1 MVGPIGSIGQVG
13 NKAWELTRKHPM
25 PATLIGVGLG
35 WLLVERIR
43 ATDTTDLADYPEG
56 LDEISEDLATSRLAS
71 AAGAV
76 KDAANHAVDSMK
88 DATSHAFGTVKDAT
102 THAVE
107 TVKDATS
114 HTVETL
120 KETASDLNHQ
130 AHETAAHLK
139 STARQAKMSFWQTME
154 ENPLAVGA
162 TILTLGAIAGFAL
175 PSTRKEDALMGETR
189 DNLFSSVRDAG
200 HEVVESFQ
208 TN

>member
-1 MVGPIGSIGQVG
+1 MVGIGQVG

-35 WLLVERIR
+35 WLLIESLR
-43 ATDTTDLADYPEG
+43 ATNTSDLAGYPEG
-56 LDEISEDLATSRLAS
+56 LDEISDDLATSRIAS

-76 KDAANHAVDSMK
+76 KDAASHAVDSVK
-88 DATSHAFGTVKDAT
+88 DATSHA
-102 THAVE
+102 VE
-107 TVKDATS
+107 TIR
-114 HTVETL
+114 
-120 KETASDLNHQ
+120 ETASDLNHQ

-139 STARQAKMSFWQTME
+139 STARQAKMSFWQAME

-162 TILTLGAIAGFAL
+162 TILTLGAIAGYAL

-189 DNLFSSVRDAG
+189 DQLFSSVREAG

>member
-1 MVGPIGSIGQVG
+1 
-13 NKAWELTRKHPM
+13 M

-43 ATDTTDLADYPEG
+43 ATDPCALPEG
-56 LDEISEDLATSRLAS
+56 LAEMTDDLSTSRIVS

-76 KDAANHAVDSMK
+76 KDAAGHAVDSVK
-88 DATSHAFGTVKDAT
+88 DATSHAFDTVKDAT
-102 THAVE
+102 GHAV
-107 TVKDATS
+107 DAI
-114 HTVETL
+114 
-120 KETASDLNHQ
+120 KETASDLNQQ
-130 AHETAAHLK
+130 AHDTAAHLK
-139 STARQAKMSFWQTME
+139 STARQARISFWQTME

-175 PSTRKEDALMGETR
+175 PSTRKEDSLMGETR
-189 DNLFSSVRDAG
+189 DQLFSSVREAG

>member
-1 MVGPIGSIGQVG
+1 MVNTVG
-13 NKAWELTRKHPM
+13 NLGHKAWQLTRKHPM

-43 ATDTTDLADYPEG
+43 ATDPCDLPEG
-56 LDEISEDLATSRLAS
+56 LAEMTGDLPTGRIAA

-76 KDAANHAVDSMK
+76 KDAAGHAVDSVK
-88 DATSHAFGTVKDAT
+88 DATS
-102 THAVE
+102 HAVE
-107 TVKDATS
+107 TVKDATG
-114 HTVETL
+114 HAVESI
-120 KETASDLNHQ
+120 KDTASNLNQQ

-139 STARQAKMSFWQTME
+139 STARSAKMSFWQTME

-162 TILTLGAIAGFAL
+162 TILTLGAIAGFAF
-175 PSTRKEDALMGETR
+175 PSTRKEDSLMGETR
-189 DNLFSSVRDAG
+189 DQLFSSVREAG